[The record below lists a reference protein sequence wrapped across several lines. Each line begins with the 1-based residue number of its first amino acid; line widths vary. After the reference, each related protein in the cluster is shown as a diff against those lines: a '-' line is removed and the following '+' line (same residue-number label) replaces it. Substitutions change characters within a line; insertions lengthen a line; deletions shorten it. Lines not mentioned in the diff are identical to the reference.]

1 MAMMRDLKILGAH
14 NVNEG
19 RRRGLTGKTLMSK
32 VVSAYEQF
40 RQDGLIP
47 ASYEVVFGHG
57 WKLPQASQKA
67 ETDGSVHIPLSEI
80 KRR

>member
-19 RRRGLTGKTLMSK
+19 RRRGLTGKTLMNK
-32 VVSAYEQF
+32 VVSAYEGF
-40 RQDGLIP
+40 RRDGQIP

-57 WKLPQASQKA
+57 WKLPQGTQQTNA
-67 ETDGSVHIPLSEI
+67 DGTVHIPLSEI